1 MADDGEIVINTKIDE
16 SGFDKG
22 IQSLAQKT
30 KEAGKAIGNAAEK
43 SGKETSE
50 AVKKASDEAAKAI
63 EKAADASAKSADYAA
78 KNTKQLEDSL
88 KALEVEASAK
98 GEAVSA
104 QARYNVYLK
113 SYIDLLAKS
122 NGTVQKGMPIERQRI
137 KQLKEAAK
145 AVKQEAE
152 AAKKAQKTSKALS
165 AAFNENGGAAAGF
178 AGKLKSI
185 AASGGGVAAA
195 ITAAIAA
202 AKAFIGIL
210 KEGTEAYKV
219 QEKAEGALQAAAAN
233 NPYLSSES
241 VQRLKDYASELQ
253 GVTNFGDEGT
263 IDVMAQLAASGRSEA
278 EIMKLIGA
286 ASDYAAAKHISLE
299 AAVGNLN
306 KSYGGLAG
314 ELGELFPEVKAL
326 SEEQLKNGEAV
337 DIIAKKYK
345 GFAKNAADSSIQAK
359 NTFGD
364 FMESVGRISKPF
376 FDGLAAMSKDFWHK
390 MTKHLDAFGEHIENK
405 SRTWGMGGIKKSVDE
420 GVEAINRS
428 YVDHD
433 TGEVKG
439 VETLA
444 LTEYLEWLAKELEIR
459 KKLAGELTAEE
470 TQALVAV
477 KAELRYRKA
486 VNLEEKKAA
495 EAAAKDAEA
504 KKNAEEYIAQN
515 EKQLKENLKLLE
527 VEAKAKGEAVKEQ
540 DILNAYMKS
549 YVDLLTKTEGLI
561 TEGMPIEQERIAQ
574 LKEAG
579 KAVREAAE
587 AEEKRAAAIKYTQ
600 EAEKAL
606 ESVKITLTPAE
617 ALHKSIEELD
627 KIKQKIQEVSEEEV
641 KAAQKGQE
649 AQMTKAQL
657 IEGLEE
663 AKVQLV
669 ISNVEA
675 VTKSEESNIDK
686 LKSQNEELLA
696 LKEELR
702 NLEIDSEERFAKQI
716 ADIDSKM
723 AANKREQLKERLSQI
738 KQYIDKA
745 SDIVKQA
752 GDLALQQSEARM
764 KTELAQEEIR
774 FRKGEIGEKEFEESK
789 KKIKRKAAEDEYKIK
804 MWQWSASV
812 LQATASIAMGVMKSL
827 ELGFPMGLISGALIA
842 AAGGVEMAA
851 LVANKPQPP
860 HFAQGGFVGGMHGA
874 TMGADDTLVYA
885 RSGEMF
891 ANAIQQRNLWEAM
904 NGKGGHGKGTNILIN
919 NSASN
924 IVEAQPSISRNQ
936 IEILIDAR
944 VNESLRS
951 GRYGQSLKQAE
962 NNMSGDFYG
971 I

>member
-22 IQSLAQKT
+22 VQSLAQKA
-30 KEAGKAIGNAAEK
+30 KEAGKSIENAAEK

-50 AVKKASDEAAKAI
+50 AVKKASEDAAKAV
-63 EKAADASAKSADYAA
+63 EKTAKASAKSADYAA

-113 SYIDLLAKS
+113 SYIDLLSKS
-122 NGTVQKGMPIERQRI
+122 NGEIKKGMPIERQRL
-137 KQLKEAAK
+137 KQLKEAK
-145 AVKQEAE
+145 AAAE
-152 AAKKAQKTSKALS
+152 KAGKASKSLT
-165 AAFNENGGAAAGF
+165 AAFNANGGAAAGF
-178 AGKLKSI
+178 AGKLKSL
-185 AASGGGVAAA
+185 AASGGGVATA

-202 AKAFIGIL
+202 AKAFIGVL
-210 KEGTEAYKV
+210 KEGSEAYKV

-253 GVTNFGDEGT
+253 NVTNFGDEGT

-376 FDGLAAMSKDFWHK
+376 FDGLSAMSKDFWFK
-390 MTKHLDAFGEHIENK
+390 MTKHLDAFSEHIENK

-420 GVEAINRS
+420 GVEAINRE
-428 YVDHD
+428 YTDHD

-477 KAELRYRKA
+477 KQELRYRKA
-486 VNLEEKKAA
+486 VNLEEKKQAEILAKEAENKKTAA
-495 EAAAKDAEA
+495 
-504 KKNAEEYIAQN
+504 EYIAQN
-515 EKQLKENLKLLE
+515 EKQLKENLKRLE
-527 VEAKAKGEAVKEQ
+527 IEAKAKGVALKEQ
-540 DILNAYMKS
+540 DLYNAYMNS

-579 KAVREAAE
+579 KAVREAAD
-587 AEEKRAAAIKYTQ
+587 AEEKRAAAIKYAQ
-600 EAEKAL
+600 EATKAL

-617 ALHKSIEELD
+617 DLHKSLEELD
-627 KIKQKIQEVSEEEV
+627 KVKKKIQEVSEEEV

-649 AQMTKAQL
+649 VQLTKAEL
-657 IEGLEE
+657 LKGLEDAE
-663 AKVQLV
+663 KNIVMEKFNAITKGEQTHYQQLKTQ
-669 ISNVEA
+669 A
-675 VTKSEESNIDK
+675 
-686 LKSQNEELLA
+686 QELA
-696 LKEELR
+696 DFKEELR
-702 NLEIDSEERFAKQI
+702 RQEIESEEEKNAQIAEIDK
-716 ADIDSKM
+716 KM
-723 AANKREQLKERLSQI
+723 AENKAAQAAEMLSTV
-738 KQYIDKA
+738 KQYIDQA
-745 SDIVKQA
+745 AQIVKDA

-789 KKIKRKAAEDEYKIK
+789 KKIKRRAAEEEYKIK
-804 MWQWSASV
+804 MWQWSASL
-812 LQATASIAMGVMKSL
+812 LQATASIALGVAKAL
-827 ELGFPMGLISGALIA
+827 ELGMPMGLIAGSLAA
-842 AAGGVEMAA
+842 AAGGVQIASI
-851 LVANKPQPP
+851 VANKPQPP

-891 ANAIQQRNLWEAM
+891 ANAMQQRNLWEAM
-904 NGKGGHGKGTNILIN
+904 NGKGAHGKSTNILIN

-924 IVEAQPSISRNQ
+924 LVEAQPSISKNQ